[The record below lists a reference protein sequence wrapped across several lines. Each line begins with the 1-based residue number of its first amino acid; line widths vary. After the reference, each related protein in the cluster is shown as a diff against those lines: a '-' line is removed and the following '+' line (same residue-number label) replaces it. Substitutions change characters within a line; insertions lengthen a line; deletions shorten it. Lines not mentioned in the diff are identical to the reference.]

1 MGQANFMA
9 LTTQPAILVVD
20 DDPGLT
26 KLLQMILEPMGY
38 GVNIAHDGQSALA
51 AMVAQRPDL
60 MILDLM
66 LPGGGGASFLN
77 HLERST
83 HTQRIPIVVLT
94 GMHDEETKKK
104 ILALGVKAY
113 FKKPYSVENLL
124 SEVKKITG

>member
-1 MGQANFMA
+1 MNSAARLVKRILIVEDDLEMA
-9 LTTQPAILVVD
+9 KMLSEIFLSA
-20 DDPGLT
+20 
-26 KLLQMILEPMGY
+26 GY
-38 GVNIAHDGQSALA
+38 KTHATHDVMTGVKEAYDF
-51 AMVAQRPDL
+51 RPDL
-60 MILDLM
+60 IILDLM

-113 FKKPYSVENLL
+113 FEKPYSVENLL
-124 SEVKKITG
+124 SEVKRITG